1 MVSLKG
7 KVSVVTGGAQ
17 GIGKAIALRLAQAGS
32 DVVIGDVNMQ
42 IAEQTAGEI
51 KALGVKSAAFPLD
64 VSQYDKVE
72 KFFQDAIAQFGK
84 VDVLVNNAGVTRD
97 TLVLKMTP
105 EDWDFVMKINL
116 YGSFY
121 CIKALIPYM
130 MKARQGRIVNIASV
144 IGLIGN
150 AGQANYSA
158 SKGGLISL
166 TKTVAKEYASRG
178 VNVNA
183 VAPGFI
189 KTAMTD
195 KLPEAARDQMIS
207 LIPKKEYGQPDDVAD
222 AVLFFASDLSRY
234 ITGQVLT
241 VDGGMVM

>member
-1 MVSLKG
+1 MLSLKG
-7 KVSVVTGGAQ
+7 KISVVTGGAQ
-17 GIGKAIALRLAQAGS
+17 GIGKAIAVKLAQAGS
-32 DVVIGDVNMQ
+32 DIVVGDVNMQ
-42 IAEQTAGEI
+42 VAGQTVDEL
-51 KALGVKSAAFPLD
+51 KALGVNAEAFPLD

-72 KFFQDAIAQFGK
+72 KFFQDTVAKFGK
-84 VDVLVNNAGVTRD
+84 IDVLVNNAGVTRD
-97 TLVLKMTP
+97 TLILKMTP
-105 EDWDFVMKINL
+105 EDWDFVLKINL
-116 YGSFY
+116 YGAFY
-121 CIKALIPYM
+121 CIKAVVPFM
-130 MKARQGRIVNIASV
+130 MKARQGRIVNIASI

-195 KLPEAARDQMIS
+195 KLPEAVRNQMIS
-207 LIPKKEYGQPDDVAD
+207 LIPKKEYGLPDDVAD
-222 AVLFFASDLSRY
+222 AVLFFASDLSKY
-234 ITGQVLT
+234 VTGQVLT